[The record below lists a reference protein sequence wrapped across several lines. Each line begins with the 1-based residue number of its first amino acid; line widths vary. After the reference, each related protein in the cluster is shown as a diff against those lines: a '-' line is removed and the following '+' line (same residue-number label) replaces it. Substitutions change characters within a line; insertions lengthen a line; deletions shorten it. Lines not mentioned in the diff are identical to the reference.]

1 MYKPTKLTLATVAAI
16 VAASAPSTA
25 SAFIP
30 SDSGGGPAA
39 STVSVR
45 ALENATS
52 PASGTEST
60 ASSSGFQ
67 WGDAGIGAAGT
78 LLLIGVSSCA
88 GAARRRRTGPLAG

>member
-1 MYKPTKLTLATVAAI
+1 MYKPTKLTLATVAVI

-30 SDSGGGPAA
+30 NSGGGPAA
-39 STVSVR
+39 STVSVK

-78 LLLIGVSSCA
+78 LLLIGVSSGA